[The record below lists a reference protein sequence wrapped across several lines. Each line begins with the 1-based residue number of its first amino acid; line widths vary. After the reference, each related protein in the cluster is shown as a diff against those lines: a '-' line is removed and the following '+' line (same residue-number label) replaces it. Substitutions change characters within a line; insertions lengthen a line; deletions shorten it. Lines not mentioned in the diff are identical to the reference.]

1 MTFLQRVGNTMATYL
16 VQWIRDYFM
25 MNRLEDV
32 IDYHFPGS
40 HGRPRGRG
48 GIGHSLAF
56 KSVFLRSFQC
66 FGCLSGVFE
75 NYIGYLPGCV
85 VSWMSF

>member
-40 HGRPRGRG
+40 HGRPRGG
-48 GIGHSLAF
+48 GGVIWHSLAF
-56 KSVFLRSFQC
+56 KSVFLE
-66 FGCLSGVFE
+66 VFSLFWLK
-75 NYIGYLPGCV
+75 YLPGCIV
-85 VSWMSF
+85 

>member
-40 HGRPRGRG
+40 HGRPQGGGGGVAGSHGRPRG
-48 GIGHSLAF
+48 GGVIWHSLAF
-56 KSVFLRSFQC
+56 KSVFFEVFSLFWLSFRC
-66 FGCLSGVFE
+66 F
-75 NYIGYLPGCV
+75 
-85 VSWMSF
+85 